1 MKYWYVHVFIGRF
14 HPPSPLELSSQKV
27 NLISIILHS
36 EKGRGEGA
44 GLYICKQIFYV
55 LHMLLKLDIL

>member
-1 MKYWYVHVFIGRF
+1 MYMYSLDVSIR
-14 HPPSPLELSSQKV
+14 PSPLELSSQKV

-44 GLYICKQIFYV
+44 GLYIF
-55 LHMLLKLDIL
+55 